1 MEEERE
7 QEAAEDA
14 PVSTDALAAR
24 TRALVEES
32 KALLRRLERLLER
45 ERADEDDAEATGDGD
60 NERS

>member
-60 NERS
+60 HERS